1 MKSCGAGLAR
11 ERGKRREVA
20 WADARQTVWAKEP
33 HGRQGVLHTM
43 SRKIAILGSTGSI
56 GRNALRVI
64 DALGPDYDVVAL
76 SAHSSVELLAKQA
89 RRYRPRFVAVSSS
102 ACAKRLCALMDGLD
116 AEILVGPE
124 SLTELAQSDD
134 VDTVLTAIVGAAGL
148 PSALAAARC
157 GKRLA
162 IANKEPLA
170 IAGELLTRIAREHG
184 STLLPVDSEHS
195 AVFQAM
201 RSGSASEV
209 RKIILTASGGPFRG
223 ASPQELEEVTLEQ
236 ALAHPTWQMGPKITI
251 DSATMMNKAL
261 EIIEA
266 RWLFDVPVDRIDVLI
281 HPESIVHSLV
291 EFVDGS
297 VVAQLGQPDMCLP
310 IQYALTYPQRVAGLS
325 APLRLEEIGCL
336 RFEKPESQ
344 TFRALILAYEV
355 ARTGGTAPVVFNA
368 ANEAA
373 VAAFLAGRIKF
384 VQIIELVECCL
395 SEHKVKQHAVSLE
408 ELLEADA
415 WARRQVNSRL
425 KCEVRN
431 TEKC

>member
-1 MKSCGAGLAR
+1 M
-11 ERGKRREVA
+11 KRR
-20 WADARQTVWAKEP
+20 
-33 HGRQGVLHTM
+33 
-43 SRKIAILGSTGSI
+43 IAILGSTGSI

-64 DALGPDYDVVAL
+64 DALGPDYEVVAI
-76 SAHSSVELLAKQA
+76 SAHSSVERLAEQA
-89 RRYRPRFVAVSSS
+89 RQYRPRFVAVSSS
-102 ACAKRLCALMDGLD
+102 DGAKRLCALMDGVD

-124 SLTELAQSDD
+124 SLTELAQSDE
-134 VDTVLTAIVGAAGL
+134 VDTVLTAVVGAAGL
-148 PSALAAARC
+148 SSALAAARC

-170 IAGELLTRIAREHG
+170 IAGELLTRIARENG

-195 AVFQAM
+195 AVFQALQ
-201 RSGSASEV
+201 SGSAGEV

-223 ASPQELEEVTLEQ
+223 ASRQELEEVTLEQ
-236 ALAHPTWQMGPKITI
+236 ALAHPTWRMGPKITI

-266 RWLFDVPVDRIDVLI
+266 RWLFDVPVDRIEVLI

-297 VVAQLGQPDMCLP
+297 VVAQLGPPDMCLP
-310 IQYALTYPQRVAGLS
+310 IQYALTYPQRVAGPS
-325 APLRLEEIGCL
+325 EPLRLAEIGCL
-336 RFEKPESQ
+336 RFEAPEPE
-344 TFRALILAYEV
+344 TFVALTLAYEV

-373 VAAFLAGRIKF
+373 VEAFLAGRIRF
-384 VQIIELVECCL
+384 VQIMELIEHCL
-395 SEHKVKQHAVSLE
+395 DRHEVKRQGVSLE

-415 WARRQVNSRL
+415 WARRQVENRL
-425 KCEVRN
+425 KDKVRN
-431 TEKC
+431 ARP